1 MTEKEEK
8 QARQAY
14 AALCGMLDDRKWH
27 YDRDDDKM
35 SISCGVRGEDI
46 PMKMNVF
53 INARTQDARLVSH
66 LPFDVPAARRDAVV
80 AAICAIND
88 NIYDGCFDY
97 NYGDD
102 HVLFRMSVS
111 FTDSLVGKGLF
122 DYMMSVS
129 CFIVD
134 EYNDKLLLVVKSGMT
149 PEEAAAFIV
158 KEDK

>member
-14 AALCGMLDDRKWH
+14 AALCGMLYDRKWH
-27 YDRDDDKM
+27 YDRDDKEM
-35 SISCGVRGEDI
+35 SISCGVQGDDI

-53 INARTQDARLVSH
+53 INAEAQTARLVSH

-80 AAICAIND
+80 AAICAINY

-97 NYGDD
+97 NYNDD
-102 HVLFRMSVS
+102 HILFRLSVCYA
-111 FTDSLVGKGLF
+111 DSLVGKGLF
-122 DYMMSVS
+122 GHMMSVS
-129 CFIVD
+129 CFTVD